1 MAPNSDF
8 LTQFAGEV
16 SDKETPLLVSC
27 GAGIRS
33 AKAVAALEQA
43 GYTALTDVAGGM
55 GAWNAAGLPT
65 VR

>member
-1 MAPNSDF
+1 MAPNSQF
-8 LTQFAGEV
+8 LQQFEDEV
-16 SDKETPLLVSC
+16 QDKATPLLVSC

-43 GYTALTDVAGGM
+43 GYTGLTDVAGGM
-55 GAWNAAGLPT
+55 GAWISAGLPT